1 MDTEAHDD
9 VPLRRVLSL
18 PLLTLYGVGT
28 IVGAGFYA
36 LLALLFVAERLLGL
50 EA

>member
-1 MDTEAHDD
+1 MNNSE
-9 VPLRRVLSL
+9 VQLRRVLSL

-36 LLALLFVAERLLGL
+36 LLGKVAGM
-50 EA
+50 AGTAAPTYS